1 MSRVLPIAIYTLS
14 LGNTQGK
21 WRVLWEFQFSVHKA
35 WKTEWAPWRGVLN
48 GNVFPTGSDY
58 ILEHGAFPKQNNSAP
73 SSVIRHWDRV
83 PGLCLSLYCKTQSQT
98 VWTRRGI
105 SHLQKTFIP
114 PDIKPAGAW
123 VTQLRP
129 PLSAKSDKAGRLV
142 QGCAER
148 GAPYSKIK
156 VGRNI
161 IRRNKGYL
169 YARTRALSFQNP
181 ITFLLY

>member
-1 MSRVLPIAIYTLS
+1 MVLLPSRT
-14 LGNTQGK
+14 TQSPAQSSGI
-21 WRVLWEFQFSVHKA
+21 EIEYQDSVSI
-35 WKTEWAPWRGVLN
+35 
-48 GNVFPTGSDY
+48 F
-58 ILEHGAFPKQNNSAP
+58 
-73 SSVIRHWDRV
+73 
-83 PGLCLSLYCKTQSQT
+83 LYYKTQSQA

-123 VTQLRP
+123 VTQLWP
-129 PLSAKSDKAGRLV
+129 PLSAKSDKEGRLV

-148 GAPYSKIK
+148 GGPYSKIK
-156 VGRNI
+156 VGRRI
-161 IRRNKGYL
+161 IRKNKGYL